1 MLLMIQKF
9 PYYCNRCEHE
19 LKICFEMDFHIQENM
34 KQMDGS
40 NLDWCELKLN
50 SMTKN
55 THITD
60 LHSFQ
65 MKICFECVCHFLT
78 KSLKILMNHK
88 ANTQLYHFIFC
99 FECDLCD
106 FIANLRTS
114 LKSHKEKVLYH
125 KRRIISKEALFW

>member
-1 MLLMIQKF
+1 MLFMIQKF

-40 NLDWCELKLN
+40 NLDCCELKLN

-99 FECDLCD
+99 FECDLCV
-106 FIANLRTS
+106 FNANLRTS
-114 LKSHKEKVLYH
+114 LKTHKEKLLHH
-125 KRRIISKEALFW
+125 KRRIISKEALF